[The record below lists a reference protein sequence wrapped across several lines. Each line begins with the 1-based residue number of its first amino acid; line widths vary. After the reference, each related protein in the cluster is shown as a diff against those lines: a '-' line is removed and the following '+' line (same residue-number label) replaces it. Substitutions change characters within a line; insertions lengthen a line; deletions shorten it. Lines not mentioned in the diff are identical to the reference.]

1 MAIKF
6 SLFCFK
12 QTLVEVATTQ
22 EPRTEEAIKSL
33 YSKNYTSHLNNPNWR
48 DVKIRVWYIHVL

>member
-33 YSKNYTSHLNNPNWR
+33 YSKHNTSHLNNPNWR
-48 DVKIRVWYIHVL
+48 DVKIRV

>member
-12 QTLVEVATTQ
+12 QTLVEVAMTQ
-22 EPRTEEAIKSL
+22 EPRTGEAIKFL
-33 YSKNYTSHLNNPNWR
+33 YSKHNTSHLNNPNWR
-48 DVKIRVWYIHVL
+48 DVKIRV